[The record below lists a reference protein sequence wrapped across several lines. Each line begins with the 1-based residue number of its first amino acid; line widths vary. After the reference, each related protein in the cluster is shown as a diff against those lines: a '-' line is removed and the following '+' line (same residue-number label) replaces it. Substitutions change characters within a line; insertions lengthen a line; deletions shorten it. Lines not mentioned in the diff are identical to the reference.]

1 MDRIIVYPGALPL
14 DSDVLNTNKNTMLA
28 LAGLLNATLGTTS
41 TVAGLAGT
49 QTTVPSLTINIGPG
63 SITSLQNVDNTQYG
77 SIALD
82 TTDTIVKQGVNLTT
96 TQLTL
101 TAPGTAGFSQNY
113 LIEASFVEADAT
125 PVALPYYNATNPAQP
140 YSGPANTGATQNT
153 LRTQRVLLQAV
164 AGVAATTGTQ
174 TTPATGAG
182 NVPLYVVTVAYGQ
195 TAITTAQIVAAPLAP
210 FVDGLAVG
218 RGIQPGRLLNIQTIS
233 ATGTYNPTPG
243 ATKRLVKLWGAS
255 GGSGGAAATTS
266 AQVSLGAGGGGG
278 AYCEDYGPITGP
290 VSVTIGAAGS
300 AGAAGGAGG
309 SGGQSKFGTGGGAP
323 TAPGGLGGGS
333 APATAPFPILGYYG
347 FGAAVATNGSVL
359 NQSGGGGSTVTATS
373 IAGFLSGP
381 GGFSGSGSPGANPIS
396 NASSV
401 GNAASSPGAGP
412 SGSANGPSQS
422 AIPGVAG
429 TNGQCIIFEYS

>member
-125 PVALPYYNATNPAQP
+125 PVVLPYYNATNPAQP

-182 NVPLYVVTVAYGQ
+182 NVPLYVVTVANGQ

-210 FVDGLAVG
+210 FVDGQALG
-218 RGIQPGRLLNIQTIS
+218 RGIQPGRLLNIQTFS
-233 ATGTYNPTPG
+233 ASGTYTPTPG
-243 ATKRLVKLWGAS
+243 AVSRLVKLWGAS
-255 GGSGGAAATTS
+255 GGSGGAQATS
-266 AQVSLGAGGGGG
+266 SSQVTLGAGGGGG
-278 AYCEDYGPITGP
+278 AYLEDYRPITGP
-290 VSVTIGAAGS
+290 VAVTIGTGGTAGTAGGTNAGAGS
-300 AGAAGGAGG
+300 
-309 SGGQSKFGTGGGAP
+309 QSKFGT
-323 TAPGGLGGGS
+323 TLIAPGGQGGNNTPPS
-333 APATAPFPILGYYG
+333 APFPIVG
-347 FGAAVATNGSVL
+347 FWGFNSAVATGGNIL
-359 NQSGGGGSTVTATS
+359 NQAGGPSTTVISSSISGWSSGAGGA
-373 IAGFLSGP
+373 
-381 GGFSGSGSPGANPIS
+381 SGSGSPGAGPVNISGTGNP
-396 NASSV
+396 
-401 GNAASSPGAGP
+401 GPSPGAGP
-412 SGSANGPSQS
+412 SGAANGPSQS
-422 AIPGVAG
+422 GVAGVAG